1 MKLNAKDGG
10 NRKYIM
16 VQLPELTDEK
26 SEAFKAGYKNIC
38 EIGKERIRRAG
49 KEIFEENNNIDIG
62 FKVFKLDTSNVIEWD
77 DTPIENHDL
86 TLFDER
92 LNGMT
97 DSIKSDRNDMDVVY
111 EIMLKMGVALD
122 TKITYIEV
130 RNKKAYVV
138 GEFVLLICLEDG
150 IEAEDI
156 EEMIN
161 FSPEKII
168 CAEQCFKDDS
178 SLSNTHYILKD
189 KGIEFKLI

>member
-1 MKLNAKDGG
+1 MELNKKEKSHF
-10 NRKYIM
+10 KYIM
-16 VQLPELTDEK
+16 VQLPELIDEK
-26 SEAFKAGYKNIC
+26 SEVYKAGYENIC
-38 EIGKERIRRAG
+38 EIGKERIKRAG
-49 KEIFEENNNIDIG
+49 KKIFEENKNIDIG
-62 FKVFKLDTSNVIEWD
+62 FKVFKFDTSNFIEWD

-92 LNGMT
+92 LSGMT
-97 DSIKSDRNDMDVVY
+97 DSIKLDRNDMDVVY
-111 EIMLKMGVALD
+111 EIMLKMGVSLD

-130 RNKKAYVV
+130 RNKKAYVA

-168 CAEQCFKDDS
+168 CAEQS
-178 SLSNTHYILKD
+178 
-189 KGIEFKLI
+189 